1 MRVFFVFFV
10 SALLLG
16 CATGEPPAKRLAEGV
31 TGLSRPPS
39 PAARRQ
45 LVETSDVDHESPP
58 SPPESSG
65 APFCGTGDGS
75 LKPEAIILQDS
86 MVGSIEYLG
95 DGGKEMTILN
105 GRKSKP
111 TLEKDGFELLQL
123 EAPLLWRSEIM
134 DGHDPVKLEDH
145 EYERVA
151 EVVKRRTNAQ
161 EVHVFR
167 HTFRRSGLT
176 HQRGAHSD
184 TFAFRQQGAAFR
196 NAKAKRVIGWNVW
209 TSLDPAHAVQ
219 RDPLA
224 LLSAASL
231 DPQAK
236 FFPLLK
242 AYPRH
247 EWHYFP
253 NMTNR
258 EAILFKQWDSDST
271 VKLEIGDASSHGG
284 WEPSPDIT
292 SNYVYHQAVDIGNQ
306 DAPPRRSADFRC
318 LALYY

>member
-1 MRVFFVFFV
+1 MRVFFAFFV
-10 SALLLG
+10 AAALLLG
-16 CATGEPPAKRLAEGV
+16 CATGEPP
-31 TGLSRPPS
+31 
-39 PAARRQ
+39 
-45 LVETSDVDHESPP
+45 

-65 APFCGTGDGS
+65 APSPPDADDQGDSDQSDINQGDAFTKSSQVGSAPICGTGDGS

-134 DGHDPVKLEDH
+134 DGHDPVELEDH
-145 EYERVA
+145 DYERVA

>member
-1 MRVFFVFFV
+1 MV
-10 SALLLG
+10 S
-16 CATGEPPAKRLAEGV
+16 EG
-31 TGLSRPPS
+31 LDPHP
-39 PAARRQ
+39 RRQ
-45 LVETSDVDHESPP
+45 LVETSDVDHESP
-58 SPPESSG
+58 PPESSG

-134 DGHDPVKLEDH
+134 DGHDPVELEDH

-151 EVVKRRTNAQ
+151 EVVKR
-161 EVHVFR
+161 H
-167 HTFRRSGLT
+167 
-176 HQRGAHSD
+176 